1 MESLGS
7 QFAGGK
13 PPVPKS
19 LLRDHRRAVRQRV
32 HTPAYAS
39 LQGTAEDTILD
50 LCEILDISER
60 GALLQTPKGWELGS
74 ALDLMLDFSETQTKV
89 RTKGEVV
96 WTDAG
101 GRVGVRFP
109 ELSEEARRKLQEW
122 LFLNVMVAAANHS
135 VGVVPPPSPFRPEH
149 SSLPTAISKLP
160 DVELA
165 AAPAL
170 PEFVKA
176 HVEAATGHLAET
188 LDEEEPEP
196 LVRSDYTT
204 TLSVVAA
211 VQREIEGLGGNYEAA
226 LQLVAERARSLTR
239 ANGAAVAVE
248 DGAEIICRGSSGIAP
263 PAGVPVDRESGISGR
278 CLQTNL
284 LQRCDNA
291 ELDPRV
297 DRESC
302 RELGIQSILAVP
314 VRLGNS
320 TTGLVE
326 VFSAEPYAFGDFEAS
341 VLQRLS
347 ETVQAVTNR
356 KARGIL
362 TNGKD
367 SANASF
373 KTVRLDGPVFSTI
386 DSESAT
392 EEMGFLR
399 KHLMVLV
406 AVAVLILI
414 ALIYMLGPRIGR
426 EVSRQSHPAAPAPAA
441 RAEASPQSAALSAAP
456 LDELRQRAQLG
467 DAHAQFALGTR
478 YAMGED
484 VPQDYAIASR
494 WFLKAAEQGMV
505 LAQDTLGAY
514 YWAGRGVPKDVVK
527 AFYWSSVGKEAGNT
541 ASEVRVQFLT
551 PQLTREQAAAIQRQ
565 AVEFVKQHPPIMSE
579 SAH

>member
-7 QFAGGK
+7 QFAGGN

-39 LQGTAEDTILD
+39 LQGTSDDSILD

-74 ALDLMLDFSETQTKV
+74 ALDLLLDFSETQTKV

-109 ELSEEARRKLQEW
+109 DLSEEARRKLQEW

-135 VGVVPPPSPFRPEH
+135 VGVVPPAAPLASFRTEQT
-149 SSLPTAISKLP
+149 SLPTAVSQ
-160 DVELA
+160 
-165 AAPAL
+165 L
-170 PEFVKA
+170 PEL
-176 HVEAATGHLAET
+176 EATAPTQLVSMEAQAEEPPEA
-188 LDEEEPEP
+188 LEEEPEP

-204 TLSVVAA
+204 TLSVLAA
-211 VQREIEGLGGNYEAA
+211 VQREIEGVGDNYEVA

-239 ANGAAVAVE
+239 SKGAAVAVE
-248 DGAEIICRGSSGIAP
+248 DGSEIICRGSSGIAP
-263 PAGVPVDRESGISGR
+263 PAGAPVDREAGISGR
-278 CLQTNL
+278 CVQTNL

-297 DRESC
+297 DRNSC
-302 RELGIQSILAVP
+302 RELSIQSILAVP
-314 VRLGNS
+314 VRMGNRA
-320 TTGLVE
+320 TGLVE
-326 VFSAEPYAFGDFEAS
+326 VFSSEPYAFGDFEAS
-341 VLQRLS
+341 VLQRLA
-347 ETVQAVTNR
+347 ETVQAVMNR
-356 KARGIL
+356 KARV
-362 TNGKD
+362 
-367 SANASF
+367 SANKIDSGNRF
-373 KTVRLDGPVFSTI
+373 SETVSLDGPVFSMI
-386 DSESAT
+386 DNVSA
-392 EEMGFLR
+392 EDEMSFLR
-399 KHLMVLV
+399 KHLFVLI
-406 AVAVLILI
+406 AVAVLILF
-414 ALIYMLGPRIGR
+414 ALLYMLGPRIGR
-426 EVSRQSHPAAPAPAA
+426 EFGRKPQPGVSTPAEHSEPATRSAMLAA
-441 RAEASPQSAALSAAP
+441 TP
-456 LDELRQRAQLG
+456 LEEIRQRAQRG
-467 DAHAQFALGTR
+467 DPDAQVALGLR

-484 VPQDYAIASR
+484 EPQDYAIAAR
-494 WFLKAAEQGMV
+494 WFLKAAEQGSV

-527 AFYWSSVGKEAGNT
+527 AYYWSSLAKEAGNS

-565 AVEFVKQHPPIMSE
+565 AIEFFKQHPPIMNE
-579 SAH
+579 TGR